1 MSQIYESE
9 IWVIVMTHHWWV
21 IRMPLWLQYDQVT
34 QNKFQMLKPLE
45 LQMKFFFEI
54 LSILLVEIQ
63 TNQKEVFES
72 FP

>member
-1 MSQIYESE
+1 
-9 IWVIVMTHHWWV
+9 
-21 IRMPLWLQYDQVT
+21 MPLWLQYDQVT
-34 QNKFQMLKPLE
+34 QNKFQMSKQLE